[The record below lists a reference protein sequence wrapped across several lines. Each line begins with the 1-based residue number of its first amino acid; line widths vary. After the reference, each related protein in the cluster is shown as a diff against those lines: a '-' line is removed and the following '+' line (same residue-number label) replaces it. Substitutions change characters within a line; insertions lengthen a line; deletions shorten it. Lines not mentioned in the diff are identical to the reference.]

1 MSSPKRR
8 KRGEG
13 MDASTVK
20 YIRDVLLAYTGALKI
35 EYFAAPLHSE
45 LAKEKKESWE
55 MAQKALS
62 QFEREYISGE
72 DIVQR

>member
-1 MSSPKRR
+1 MSRTKRR

-13 MDASTVK
+13 MDAATVE
-20 YIRDVLLAYTGALKI
+20 YIHDVLLAYAGALKI
-35 EYFAAPLHSE
+35 EYFAAPMNSR

-55 MAQKALS
+55 MAQEALS

-72 DIVQR
+72 GIKG

>member
-1 MSSPKRR
+1 MLLPRR

-13 MDASTVK
+13 MDTTTVK
-20 YIRDVLLAYTGALKI
+20 YIRDVLLAYTNALKI

-55 MAQKALS
+55 MAQEALF
-62 QFEREYISGE
+62 QFEQEYISGE
-72 DIVQR
+72 GIKG